1 MNCTDRYF
9 EDPPE
14 TGPDGYIQGAAF
26 LGLVSWI
33 AGIALGAWLAW
44 GMGA

>member
-14 TGPDGYIQGAAF
+14 LMPDGYSQGAAF
-26 LGLVSWI
+26 VGLVSWI
-33 AGIALGAWLAW
+33 ASIALGAWLAW
-44 GMGA
+44 G